1 MPFIAALHELRLF
14 FSFVPC
20 LITVLFRIFP
30 NELSIDEQV
39 LHLVPYVFMYI
50 SDKSNDSMSLSLL
63 ELQEIFDRSQ
73 SEFEAR

>member
-20 LITVLFRIFP
+20 LITVLFGIFP

-39 LHLVPYVFMYI
+39 KHLVPYVFMYI

-63 ELQEIFDRSQ
+63 DL
-73 SEFEAR
+73 